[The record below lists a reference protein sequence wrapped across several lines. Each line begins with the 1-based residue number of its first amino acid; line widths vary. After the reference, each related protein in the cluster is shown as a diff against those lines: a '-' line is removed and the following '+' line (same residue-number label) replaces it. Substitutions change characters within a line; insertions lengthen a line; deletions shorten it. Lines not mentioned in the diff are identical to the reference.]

1 MDPVSV
7 FANLLRDAKKALR
20 FNIVEVGA
28 RPIHQGEEPFYNL
41 LSMFPGSRIDA
52 LEPDDNLCASQNE
65 AARPGVTFHPLA
77 LGRAEERRTFY
88 ETRDP
93 MCSSLYQPNEAVLDR
108 YNNLEVARTKRTTTI
123 ETVSLDRFVEDLD
136 VESID
141 FIKIDI
147 QGGELDVFQG
157 GCSTLESVLAIVTE
171 AAFIEHYVN
180 QPLFGD
186 VCAFL
191 TSQGMQFQKILGA
204 GGRTLKPVVLN
215 NDPNFCG
222 QQMWADVL
230 FFQDIFRDRELSSD
244 QYLKLSVLALMYGC
258 LDVALVCCS
267 RADQRE
273 GQSIGPRLVE
283 RLNAAS
289 AR

>member
-1 MDPVSV
+1 MDAISV
-7 FANLLRDAKKALR
+7 FAELLRGANQALR
-20 FNIVEVGA
+20 FNMVEVGA
-28 RPIHQGEEPFYNL
+28 RPIHQGEEPFYSL
-41 LSMFPGSRIDA
+41 LSLFPGSRIDA
-52 LEPDDNLCASQNE
+52 LEPDEKLCARQNE
-65 AARPGVTFHPLA
+65 VARPGLTFHPLA
-77 LGRAEERRTFY
+77 LGRTEERRTFY

-108 YNNLEVARTKRTTTI
+108 YNNLDVARTKRTTTI
-123 ETVSLDRFVEDLD
+123 ETMSLDRFVGGLD

-157 GCSTLESVLAIVTE
+157 GCSTLENVLAIVTE
-171 AAFIEHYVN
+171 AAFIEHYVD

-222 QQMWADVL
+222 QQLWADVL
-230 FFQDIFRDRELSSD
+230 FFQDMFCGRELSSH
-244 QYLKLSVLALMYGC
+244 QHLKLAVLALMYGC
-258 LDVALVCCS
+258 LDLALVCCG
-267 RADQRE
+267 RVDERE

-289 AR
+289 GR